1 MKFGVQLYS
10 LRETAKEKGAEAVLK
25 EVAEAGYDG
34 VEFAGFYG
42 KTPEEMKAL
51 LDRYSL
57 QGISAHIRPE
67 AVEESLPYIDLL
79 GIKYVFIPWAGTE
92 EFETPE
98 KYAALVEAAKKAK
111 KLLGDRGVVFGY
123 HNHAHE
129 YANGNDYLGK
139 ITSDADI
146 KAEIDVFWVTVAGK
160 DAVSELKRFA
170 GKLSLV
176 HIKEAA
182 KDSPVENAQPVVGEG
197 AVDMQ
202 GVFDEAKRQNIP
214 WAILEVEKY
223 PCAEE
228 EYLKMSLENM
238 KKLAK

>member
-10 LRETAKEKGAEAVLK
+10 LRETAEAKGAEAILK

-51 LDRYSL
+51 LEKYSL

-67 AVEESLPYIDLL
+67 AVEESLPYIDAL

-111 KLLGDRGVVFGY
+111 KILDGRGVVFGY

-129 YANGNDYLGK
+129 YEGGNDYLGK
-139 ITSDADI
+139 ITSDADL

-160 DAVSELKRFA
+160 DAVSELRRLE
-170 GKLSLV
+170 GRLSLV

-182 KDSPVENAQPVVGEG
+182 SEDPRGSAQPVVGEG
-197 AVDMQ
+197 AVDMR
-202 GVFDEAKRQNIP
+202 GVFAEAKKQGIP

-228 EYLKMSLENM
+228 EYLKRSLENM
-238 KKLAK
+238 KKLEK